1 MNKIIKLLIISLL
14 FISSNLKPQAITSQP
29 EQGLAADFN
38 LYDYES
44 SLFYSKNAQGFT
56 YKKDELKEYLDDEYI
71 QLLTEIFQKKIKP
84 Q

>member
-1 MNKIIKLLIISLL
+1 MNKIIKLLIILLL
-14 FISSNLKPQAITSQP
+14 FISPNLKPQAITSPP

-56 YKKDELKEYLDDEYI
+56 YKKDELKEYLDDD
-71 QLLTEIFQKKIKP
+71 LLLLLNH
-84 Q
+84 